1 MPKAIDKPTLP
12 ALTHGQRVA
21 VNAKLQR
28 IRIYPRRDW
37 QAYRFRFA
45 KTGIFLGWRALRNG
59 TVDHDYEAGVTFSPT
74 GPIVWAALV
83 SLDTRRAPIYVPF
96 ADIHDAAV
104 AFDLNLE
111 GEDGDDAP

>member
-1 MPKAIDKPTLP
+1 MPKATDKPTLP

-21 VNAKLQR
+21 INAKLQR
-28 IRIYPRRDW
+28 IRDYPKNYW
-37 QAYRFRFA
+37 QAYRFPFA
-45 KTGIFLGWRALRNG
+45 KTGIFLGWRALRDG
-59 TVDHDYEAGVTFSPT
+59 KVDPDGDFIPS

-104 AFDLNLE
+104 AFDLKLE
-111 GEDGDDAP
+111 SEDGEG